1 MRKTIQSAHCD
12 RLSGLD
18 ASFLDVEND
27 AAPMHVAMILIFD
40 AEPLL
45 DEGGALC
52 TKPIRRYVER
62 ALDSCERYRQRL
74 DWVPGLWQP
83 VWVDDQRFDLD
94 FHLRR
99 ARVPAP
105 GTDSELKELAARL
118 LSKRLDRNRPL
129 WELYLIDGLSG
140 DRVAMVLKVHHCMVD
155 GVGGVQLLM
164 SLLRPDPSAE
174 LPKADERWSPRPKP
188 SDWRMFRDELAHRG
202 RTASRLIESLNRDR
216 LARGISGLWNA
227 LKGGLAGLSTD
238 SCFTSED
245 LGPERRFEW
254 ATFDLEEVKDIRAE
268 HGGTVNDVVLAV
280 VAGAARRYLER
291 RGMNPNE
298 LDSLRAALPV
308 HTGGSV
314 RESAGNQVAMVMAK
328 LPIDEASPLNRM
340 EQVVQE
346 TSELKG
352 ESHQVEGVKLL
363 EDVADVLTQKLLSS
377 AFKLAFNAE
386 VVDMIVTNVRGPSFP
401 LYLLGARLRS
411 VYPVVPLMP
420 KQDLGIALFSYD
432 GRIHW
437 GFNADRESFA
447 AVGQFVEDLKTSFD
461 ELKLT
466 LVASGKAQ
474 DRGGARAAAG

>member
-1 MRKTIQSAHCD
+1 
-12 RLSGLD
+12 
-18 ASFLDVEND
+18 
-27 AAPMHVAMILIFD
+27 MHVAMILIFD
-40 AEPLL
+40 AGPLL
-45 DEGGALC
+45 DEDGALC
-52 TKPIRRYVER
+52 MKPIRRHVER

-74 DWVPGLWQP
+74 DRVPGLWQP
-83 VWVDDQRFDLD
+83 VWVDDERFDLD

-105 GTDSELKELAARL
+105 GTDNELKELAARL
-118 LSKRLDRNRPL
+118 LSKRLDRDRPL
-129 WELYLIDGLSG
+129 WEMYLIDGLSG

-164 SLLRPDPSAE
+164 SLLRPDPSAHR
-174 LPKADERWSPRPKP
+174 PKGDERWTPRPKP
-188 SDWRMFRDELAHRG
+188 SDWTMFRDELIHRG
-202 RTASRLIESLNRDR
+202 RTASRLIDSLNRDR

-227 LKGGLAGLSTD
+227 LKAGLAGLSTD
-238 SCFTSED
+238 TCFTSED

-254 ATFDLEEVKDIRAE
+254 ATFDLQEVKDIRAE

-291 RGMNPNE
+291 RGTNPNE
-298 LDSLRAALPV
+298 LDSLRAVLPV

-314 RESAGNQVAMVMAK
+314 RESAGNQVAMVVAK
-328 LPIDEASPLNRM
+328 LPVDEASPRNRM

-346 TSELKG
+346 TAELKG
-352 ESHQVEGVKLL
+352 ESHQVEGVKLF

-401 LYLLGARLRS
+401 LYLRGARLRS
-411 VYPVVPLMP
+411 IYPVVPLMP

-437 GFNADRESFA
+437 GFNSDRESFV

-461 ELKLT
+461 ELKRT
-466 LVASGKAQ
+466 LVVPGKAH
-474 DRGGARAAAG
+474 DSGGAHAAAG